1 MSVRGR
7 WNGPYS
13 TYNIQMKYIFIAII
27 TYSKLSLQNVTVR
40 EDLLI
45 LISGTITIPL
55 QEVGL
60 PLVKIIINQSPLGKS
75 TIQRTSQWESPPC
88 PTKTSPMQTWSK
100 WPSRPITNKWCTP
113 AMITTQ
119 FLWMFQ
125 RKDVLTCDQQ
135 YIKRHFDAV
144 TFVTYCVS
152 YMSQKSMPKY
162 LCVWLVTLFTYTISK
177 NCSLSIRI
185 ILFFVWL
192 NHQILF
198 SL

>member
-1 MSVRGR
+1 MCLLGAGEMVHILTISDEIHIHCHHY
-7 WNGPYS
+7 P
-13 TYNIQMKYIFIAII
+13 
-27 TYSKLSLQNVTVR
+27 KLSLQNVTVR

-144 TFVTYCVS
+144 TFVTYCVP
-152 YMSQKSMPKY
+152 YMSQKSMPY
-162 LCVWLVTLFTYTISK
+162 ICVCVTCDIIIHLYQKTAHSK
-177 NCSLSIRI
+177 IRI
-185 ILFFVWL
+185 FVLFDS
-192 NHQILF
+192 IIKF
-198 SL
+198 SSLCK